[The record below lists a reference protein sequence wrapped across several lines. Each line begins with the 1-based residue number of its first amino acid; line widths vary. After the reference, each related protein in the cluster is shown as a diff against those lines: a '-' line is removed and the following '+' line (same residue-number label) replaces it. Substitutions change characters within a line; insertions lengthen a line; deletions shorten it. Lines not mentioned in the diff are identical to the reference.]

1 MSKTPARSSSIS
13 VVKIGGSTLG
23 SHDTSLDDIAALHGE
38 GRRIVVVHGGGATI
52 SEWLDRHGVESRFVR
67 GLRVTDEAALD
78 VVVAVLAGVVNKHLV
93 VELESRGASTIG
105 LSGAD
110 GGILRAQRYDAEL
123 GYVGEVA
130 HVDPKPI
137 LKIVDA
143 GSICVMAPIAVEGDS
158 GSVAAQLLNVNADTA
173 AGVVAAAL
181 SAEHLV
187 FLSDVPGVLD
197 ESGEIRP
204 ELTAAEAGALLE
216 GKSITGGMIPKLH
229 AAVGAAASGVST
241 FVADGR
247 SAGALRK
254 LIGGADDAI
263 ATRIS

>member
-1 MSKTPARSSSIS
+1 MSKTSASSSGIS
-13 VVKIGGSTLG
+13 VIKIGGSTLG
-23 SHDTSLDDIAALHGE
+23 NHDTSLDDIAELHGE

-78 VVVAVLAGVVNKHLV
+78 VVVAVLAGVVNKRLV
-93 VELESRGASTIG
+93 VELESRGSSAIG

-123 GYVGEVA
+123 GFVGEVA

-143 GSICVMAPIAVEGDS
+143 GSICVMAPIAVEGDRD
-158 GSVAAQLLNVNADTA
+158 SVAAQLLNVNADTA
-173 AGVVAAAL
+173 AGEVAAAL

-187 FLSDVPGVLD
+187 FLSDVAGVLD
-197 ESGEIRP
+197 ESGQVRP
-204 ELTAAEAGALLE
+204 ELTAAEASELLGGE
-216 GKSITGGMIPKLH
+216 SITGGMIPKLQ
-229 AAVGAAASGVST
+229 AAVGAASSGVST

-247 SAGALRK
+247 EAGALRK
-254 LIGGADDAI
+254 LIGESEHAV

>member
-1 MSKTPARSSSIS
+1 MSKTSATSSGIT

-67 GLRVTDEAALD
+67 GLRVTDESALD

-93 VELESRGASTIG
+93 AELGSRGARAIG

-110 GGILRAQRYDAEL
+110 GAILRAQRYDAEL

-130 HVDPKPI
+130 HVDPKPM

-143 GSICVMAPIAVEGDS
+143 GSICVMAPIAVERDRD
-158 GSVAAQLLNVNADTA
+158 SVAAQLLNVNADTA
-173 AGVVAAAL
+173 AGEMAAAL
-181 SAEHLV
+181 AAEQLV

-197 ESGEIRP
+197 ERGELRP
-204 ELTAAEAGALLE
+204 ELTAAEANELLAGE
-216 GKSITGGMIPKLH
+216 SITGGMIPKLQ
-229 AAVGAAASGVST
+229 AAVRAASAGVST

-247 SAGALRK
+247 RAGALRK
-254 LIGGADDAI
+254 LIGESEGAV